1 MCKYCSKP
9 CNNENILDT
18 CSADGYSFQKIY
30 IARVT
35 VPSHESFIPKEKF
48 CLVVRHAFMGNS
60 CETVTPIDYCIKCGR
75 NLEDTTMSNLNH
87 DENFQLEEGAPKM
100 SKLTPIDLECNMGKD
115 INGVEHREPW
125 KAYDIDEVDALLAE
139 KDKQIRRLKR
149 VLYKA
154 CSNWGLSTLAW
165 LDCIDQGNP
174 AKWSKMIQRCLKKAR
189 ANKSCCM
196 AVSTDSQRAGYT
208 RTCVR

>member
-30 IARVT
+30 IARVI
-35 VPSHESFIPKEKF
+35 VPSHESFIPKERF

-87 DENFQLEEGAPKM
+87 DENFSLKKEYVVSRLREH
-100 SKLTPIDLECNMGKD
+100 
-115 INGVEHREPW
+115 VE
-125 KAYDIDEVDALLAE
+125 
-139 KDKQIRRLKR
+139 RLKAENER
-149 VLYKA
+149 LEAKLEAVADLVNGSRDMMDGAIAANNQVSAMRERRMKRALYKA
-154 CSNWGLSTLAW
+154 CANW
-165 LDCIDQGNP
+165 
-174 AKWSKMIQRCLKKAR
+174 AKVTRNWDESKSPDDYDKWYAMEYKCLKKAEEL
-189 ANKSCCM
+189 K
-196 AVSTDSQRAGYT
+196 
-208 RTCVR
+208 